1 MFAEITA
8 APQPHSMWPFVVL
21 LVSLVFVIVSI
32 SYLRVHAFL
41 ALIAAAILAGVLAEH
56 LPDDGNTVAQHCVR
70 AVELT
75 TSEFGRV
82 AAAVGIAI
90 ALACVIAV
98 CVMESGAA
106 DKVVRRFLAI
116 FGERNAGVALLVST
130 YVLSIPIFFDTM
142 FLLMLPL
149 AMTLAMRTGKDYL
162 LYVLAIC
169 CGGVITHSMTVPHP
183 GPMAM
188 VDNLKVDVGLS
199 IFAGLAVGV
208 VPAAG
213 GWFVSKWLNRKL
225 RYELRETPGFPWK
238 DLQRTIEKPESE
250 LPGFFISILPVL
262 LPIVLIGGASAA
274 KVATAHNALSALSM
288 MEFIGNKNVALLVGA
303 AAAVIILARVKKLN
317 LRQIAELLDPPLQTS
332 GAAILITSA
341 GGAFGLMLKDA
352 GVGDVIQ
359 SLAKDHH
366 VNLIVLSYA
375 IALVIRIAQGSATIA
390 MLTTT
395 AIVYPLM
402 ADGSLPFHPIYI
414 FLSTGFGAMGVSWMN
429 DSGFWIVSKLTG
441 FTERE
446 TLASWTVL
454 LAAISLIGF
463 VTTLALSIVLPLK

>member
-1 MFAEITA
+1 MFAEIAA
-8 APQPHSMWPFVVL
+8 APQPQSMWPLVIL
-21 LVSLVFVIVSI
+21 LVSLVFVVVAI
-32 SYLRVHAFL
+32 SYLRIHAFL
-41 ALIAAAILAGVLAEH
+41 ALIAAAILAGVLAKH
-56 LPDDGNTVAQHCVR
+56 LPDEGNTVAQHCVR

-75 TSEFGRV
+75 TSEFGRT
-82 AAAVGIAI
+82 AAAVGISI

-116 FGERNAGVALLVST
+116 FGEHRAGIALLVST

-199 IFAGLAVGV
+199 IFAGLAVGI
-208 VPAAG
+208 VPAIG
-213 GWFVSKWLNRKL
+213 GWFVSKWLNRRL
-225 RYELRETPGFPWK
+225 NFELRETPGFPWK

-250 LPGFFISILPVL
+250 LPGFFISIFPVL
-262 LPIVLIGGASAA
+262 LPIVLIGGASLA
-274 KVATAHNALSALSM
+274 KVVAGNNPALNM
-288 MEFIGNKNVALLVGA
+288 MEFIGNKNVALLLGA
-303 AAAVIILARVKKLN
+303 VAAVIILARVKKFS

-341 GGAFGLMLKDA
+341 GGAFGLMLKNA

-359 SLAKDHH
+359 GLAKAHH
-366 VNLIVLSYA
+366 VNLVVLSFA

-463 VTTLALSIVLPLK
+463 ITTLALSAVLPLK